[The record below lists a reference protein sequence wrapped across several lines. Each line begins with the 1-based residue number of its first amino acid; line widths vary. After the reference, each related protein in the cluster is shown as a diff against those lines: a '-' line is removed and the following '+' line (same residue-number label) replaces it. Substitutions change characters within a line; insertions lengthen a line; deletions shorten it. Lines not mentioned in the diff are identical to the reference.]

1 MQHMETNSLAIQC
14 SVQEIQIATLRAWD
28 YRVLVPGRTA
38 ASQVIPN
45 SHTYAS
51 IVGIAYFPVLVSIA
65 PFMLGSFTSI
75 IKLLGIPVLFLILG
89 PDSKFLSYSEGKRE
103 RRKKESSYLYLI
115 WTNTECSLTASIICS
130 ALHIWSPLILTI
142 AMWGKYCYEHLGLT
156 EKKRQTWRIK

>member
-1 MQHMETNSLAIQC
+1 MLTRNPSSHITSPRLYKVLA
-14 SVQEIQIATLRAWD
+14 
-28 YRVLVPGRTA
+28 PGRKA

-89 PDSKFLSYSEGKRE
+89 PDSKFLSYSEGKGE
-103 RRKKESSYLYLI
+103 RRRKQAV
-115 WTNTECSLTASIICS
+115 TFSIS
-130 ALHIWSPLILTI
+130 
-142 AMWGKYCYEHLGLT
+142 
-156 EKKRQTWRIK
+156 

>member
-1 MQHMETNSLAIQC
+1 METNSLAIQ
-14 SVQEIQIATLRAWD
+14 SALTRNPNSHVMSPRLQ
-28 YRVLVPGRTA
+28 RVLAPGRMA

-89 PDSKFLSYSEGKRE
+89 PDSKFLSYSEGKGE

-115 WTNTECSLTASIICS
+115 LNNTHCSLTASIICR
-130 ALHIWSPLILTI
+130 ALHSHLIITT
-142 AMWGKYCYEHLGLT
+142 AMRGKCYEHLSLT
-156 EKKRQTWRIK
+156 EKKQQA